1 MSINLQSRM
10 LSIRWWQKKSPRNT
24 KDFHNN
30 TYIERKSCLY
40 AIPLPFYSSVV
51 LSTFIFIFPGGFAS
65 YKNFVPCKFNDTLTC
80 RNKMKEKILN
90 KKHNIL
96 LFWPN
101 KCRENHYAVIVT
113 QSSFMVFQILLTASH
128 LMGF

>member
-1 MSINLQSRM
+1 MSINLQSSM
-10 LSIRWWQKKSPRNT
+10 LSIRWWQKKAPRNT

-30 TYIERKSCLY
+30 TCLY
-40 AIPLPFYSSVV
+40 GILLLFYSSVV
-51 LSTFIFIFPGGFAS
+51 LSTFMSNIPRRVCIIQ
-65 YKNFVPCKFNDTLTC
+65 NFVPCKFADTLTC
-80 RNKMKEKILN
+80 REQDEGKKNTPQE

-113 QSSFMVFQILLTASH
+113 QFSFMVFQILLTASH